1 MNERETAR
9 IVDAH
14 THAFPPEWVADR
26 SRHLAADLW
35 FGQLYEAPAA
45 RMIDAATLL
54 ADMDAAGIEQAV
66 MCGWPWGDPGLCR
79 AHNDYLAEAAEGSNN
94 RLAWLGVV
102 SPAQPGAA
110 AEAERCLALG
120 ARGIGELNADAQRF
134 EMTDQTQLG
143 AVSEV
148 LCAAGMPLMLH
159 ASEPVGHRYP
169 GKGTATPDRLLE
181 FIGANPSLAVV
192 LAHWGGGL
200 PFYELMPE
208 VAEQTRNVVY
218 DTAASTYLYRVE
230 VFQTVLSIIGAERVM
245 WGSDHPVLGMGRF
258 LRRISARLPL
268 VGGDWEALMGGT
280 ARHVYRLPTP
290 NLDRNPCAK
299 VKEPQ

>member
-1 MNERETAR
+1 MIERETAR

-14 THAFPPEWVADR
+14 THAFPPEWVTDR
-26 SRHLAADLW
+26 SRLLAADLW
-35 FGQLYEAPAA
+35 FGQLYEGPAA

-54 ADMDAAGIEQAV
+54 ADMDVAGVEQAV
-66 MCGWPWGDPGLCR
+66 MCGWPWSDPGHCR
-79 AHNDYLAEAAEGSNN
+79 EHNDYLADVAKASSN
-94 RLAWLGVV
+94 RLAWLGIV
-102 SPAQPGAA
+102 SPAHPGAA
-110 AEAERCLALG
+110 AEVERCLTIG

-134 EMTDQTQLG
+134 EL
-143 AVSEV
+143 ANESRLNEVSEV

-181 FIGANPSLAVV
+181 FIGANPNLSVV

-208 VAEQTRNVVY
+208 VAELTRNVVY
-218 DTAASTYLYRVE
+218 DTAASTYLYRSEIFPIALGIAGVD
-230 VFQTVLSIIGAERVM
+230 RVM

-258 LRRISARLPL
+258 LRRTKDRIALDAL
-268 VGGDWEALMGGT
+268 EWDALMGGS
-280 ARHVYRLPTP
+280 ARKIYRLPEVSST
-290 NLDRNPCAK
+290 LDKFAID
-299 VKEPQ
+299 KEPQ